1 MCVILCVCVCVC
13 VCVYVRV
20 RVCARA
26 RAAMCYVFLQVGPW
40 VWRCRGFSAAVCAPR
55 ERLTTYLPCVWICIY
70 VYTPGKGC
78 VSVCVNCGGV
88 SGKEGC
94 RY

>member
-1 MCVILCVCVCVC
+1 MCDSLFLC
-13 VCVYVRV
+13 
-20 RVCARA
+20 VCARA
-26 RAAMCYVFLQVGPW
+26 VMCCVFLQVGPW
-40 VWRCRGFSAAVCAPR
+40 VWRCRGFSVEVCAPR
-55 ERLTTYLPCVWICIY
+55 EQLTVYLVCAWMCIY
-70 VYTPGKGC
+70 VYTRGKGR